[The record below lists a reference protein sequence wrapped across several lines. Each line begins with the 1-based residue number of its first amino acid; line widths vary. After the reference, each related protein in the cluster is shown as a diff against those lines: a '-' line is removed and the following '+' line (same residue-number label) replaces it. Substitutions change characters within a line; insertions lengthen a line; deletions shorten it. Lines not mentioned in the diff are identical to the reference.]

1 MANVYVFLPAF
12 GRQITAT
19 TFESTHLLMSAFMQK
34 GIHASISTFSWPDI
48 AEIRN
53 MVLSF
58 WYDAMPES
66 THLLFVDA
74 DMGFAPE
81 MVMDMMSF
89 SEPMVGAAYP
99 KKTYPIEW
107 AGSGIDAPEQRRGFI
122 EVEGLGMG
130 CFLIRR
136 DAVTAMIEKF
146 PDLIF
151 DYMTLTDL
159 AKAGAKRTFGF
170 FDPIRGPSGKVS
182 EDISFC
188 RRYRETGGKVWA
200 SIAHNVTHVGPWGF
214 TACLAKDRAEKD
226 VAESAHMANMAGAP
240 YPLNFKDHPRAKRVP
255 DVIAVLP
262 DPVT

>member
-1 MANVYVFLPAF
+1 MANVYVFVPAF
-12 GRQITAT
+12 GRQITST
-19 TFESTHLLMSAFMQK
+19 TFEATHHLMLAFMSK
-34 GIHASISTFSWPDI
+34 GIHATISTFSWPDI
-48 AEIRN
+48 SEIRN

-58 WYDAMPES
+58 WYDTMPNS

-74 DMGFAPE
+74 DMGFQPE
-81 MVMDMMSF
+81 MVLDMMAF

-99 KKTYPIEW
+99 KRTYPIEW
-107 AGSGIDAPEQRRGFI
+107 AGSGIEAAETRSGFI

-146 PDLIF
+146 PELVF

-159 AKAGAKRTFGF
+159 QQMGAKRTFGF
-170 FDPIRGPSGKVS
+170 FDPIRGPTGKVS

-200 SIAHNVTHVGPWGF
+200 SIAHPVSHVGPWAF
-214 TACLAKDRAEKD
+214 TACLAQERAASKQA
-226 VAESAHMANMAGAP
+226 AE
-240 YPLNFKDHPRAKRVP
+240 
-255 DVIAVLP
+255 
-262 DPVT
+262 

>member
-1 MANVYVFLPAF
+1 MANVFVFCPAF
-12 GRQITAT
+12 GRQITST
-19 TFESTHLLMSAFMQK
+19 TFEATHQLMSAFMSK
-34 GIHASISTFSWPDI
+34 GIHAGISTFSWPDI

-53 MVLSF
+53 MVLAF

-81 MVMDMMSF
+81 MVLDMMQF

-99 KKTYPIEW
+99 KRTYPIEW
-107 AGSGIDAPEQRRGFI
+107 AGSGIEAPESRQGFI

-136 DAVTAMIEKF
+136 DAITTMIEKF
-146 PDLIF
+146 PELVF

-159 AKAGAKRTFGF
+159 AKMGAKRTFGF
-170 FDPIRGPSGKVS
+170 FDPIRGPNGKVS

-200 SIAHNVTHVGPWGF
+200 SVAHSVTHVGPWGF
-214 TACLAKDRAEKD
+214 TACLADERKEKTLRPGNVCSND
-226 VAESAHMANMAGAP
+226 KSAA
-240 YPLNFKDHPRAKRVP
+240 
-255 DVIAVLP
+255 
-262 DPVT
+262 